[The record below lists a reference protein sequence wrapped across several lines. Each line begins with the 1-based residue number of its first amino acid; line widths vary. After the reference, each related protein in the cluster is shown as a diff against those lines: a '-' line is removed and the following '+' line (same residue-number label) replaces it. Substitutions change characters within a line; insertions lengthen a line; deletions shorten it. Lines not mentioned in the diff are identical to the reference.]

1 MRLAEETR
9 AEVKAVLKRMLINKH
24 YRRKQNPR
32 MRVDRQSEEKGGF
45 KAEEKVQVASSTEL
59 PN

>member
-9 AEVKAVLKRMLINKH
+9 AEVNAVLKRMLIKH
-24 YRRKQNPR
+24 YRKDR
-32 MRVDRQSEEKGGF
+32 RVERQSEEKGGF

-59 PN
+59 PK